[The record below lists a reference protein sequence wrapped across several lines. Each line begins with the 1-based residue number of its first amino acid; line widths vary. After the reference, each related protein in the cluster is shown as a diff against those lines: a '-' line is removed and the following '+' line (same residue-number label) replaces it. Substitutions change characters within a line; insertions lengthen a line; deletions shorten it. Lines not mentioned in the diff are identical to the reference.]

1 MKQQELHCRIIQLYL
16 PLHQPCTL
24 NRLPL
29 IKLVQII
36 LLKRETDDIYT
47 ELFGQH
53 LDYDENMDD
62 EAEEVDDVED
72 EYM

>member
-1 MKQQELHCRIIQLYL
+1 MYPQLF
-16 PLHQPCTL
+16 TS
-24 NRLPL
+24 N
-29 IKLVQII
+29 QISTDYTVEE
-36 LLKRETDDIYT
+36 RETNDIYT
-47 ELFGQH
+47 GLFGQH

>member
-1 MKQQELHCRIIQLYL
+1 MDS
-16 PLHQPCTL
+16 QPVIFST
-24 NRLPL
+24 NYT
-29 IKLVQII
+29 IEEA
-36 LLKRETDDIYT
+36 ETDDIYT
-47 ELFGQH
+47 ELFRQH